1 MNPLQVEDLKTIL
14 LHAFSSGLST
24 DISALTNIYTQKLK
38 PNVFFIESGAKLDYI
53 YVQLS
58 GTSYI
63 VNYTPKGKRIIAD
76 TLHGGQ
82 IYGLIETLHH
92 RKSYIGNVITLSP
105 CLIAKIPHN
114 LFLSALKHD
123 LFLSNLALSYMADF
137 SAKLMESSEQKSAA
151 SPMENFLFYL
161 YHRSIQEPLPC
172 HITENKTF
180 IADYLRIDKRSL
192 YRYLNQFEKE
202 GYLRREKQAILISE
216 ENLGLIKKRLGF

>member
-1 MNPLQVEDLKTIL
+1 MDPLPLEDLKSIL
-14 LHAFSSGLST
+14 LNAFSSDLST
-24 DISALTNIYTQKLK
+24 DISTLTKSYTQKLK
-38 PNVFFIESGAKLDYI
+38 PNVCFIESGAQLDYI

-82 IYGLIETLHH
+82 IYGLIEALHH
-92 RKSYIGNVITLSP
+92 RKTYIGNVITLSP
-105 CLIAKIPHN
+105 CMLAKVPCN

-123 LFLSNLALSYMADF
+123 LFLSNLALGYMADF

-161 YHRSIQEPLPC
+161 YHRSIQQPLPC
-172 HITENKTF
+172 YIKENKSF
-180 IADYLRIDKRSL
+180 IADYLGIDKRSL

-216 ENLGLIKKRLGF
+216 ENLHLIKKRLGF